1 MSAPKIGLLCGD
13 LDATRDGVA
22 DYAGRLAAH
31 LAAIGLDPLLLT
43 TYQLAD
49 ATGGETVGVTT
60 TRSQRTVSSKVSRSS
75 QPRRSAIDHNGPTSM
90 RRTGWRSAQT
100 PYSCK
105 VTTSGRRRPT
115 ISGTNPPDREKR

>member
-49 ATGGETVGVTT
+49 ATAEKRDHISEIFTWC
-60 TRSQRTVSSKVSRSS
+60 SSTPS
-75 QPRRSAIDHNGPTSM
+75 PAAARSAVSNIG
-90 RRTGWRSAQT
+90 
-100 PYSCK
+100 
-105 VTTSGRRRPT
+105 
-115 ISGTNPPDREKR
+115 